1 MATKDNFKKAMGDM
15 FGIGGA
21 EAKPTAAKPGK
32 PEAKAAPAPEAK
44 KFDVNAVR
52 DAVIAAETQAPAAA
66 PVQAAHAENYAVTML
81 AIGSA
86 FEGKLQAKGDVEL
99 NGSFNGDVTTEGN
112 VVLRSHMEGNLNGKK
127 VTLEGCSLVGDVI
140 AQDSISLDAAA
151 SIQGNLTTKSLLC
164 AGKIVGDVEASGA
177 VVLKSSAKLEG
188 NLTAAALSME
198 EGASI
203 TGSFKVTGKESR

>member
-21 EAKPTAAKPGK
+21 EAKPAAAKPGK
-32 PEAKAAPAPEAK
+32 PEAKPAPAAEAK

-52 DAVIAAETQAPAAA
+52 DAVIAAETQSAPAPAPAAETYA
-66 PVQAAHAENYAVTML
+66 PTIL

-99 NGSFNGDVTTEGN
+99 NGSFKGDVVTEGN

-140 AQDSISLDAAA
+140 AADSVCLDSAA